1 MICFVSEYPKK
12 TSQFWNKRTR
22 MIVLFLGKR

>member
-12 TSQFWNKRTR
+12 TSQSWNNGTR
-22 MIVLFLGKR
+22 MIVLFLGNR